1 MRFLFCTRPFLGHF
15 YPMVPLARELVRHGH
30 QVVVASSAELESEV
44 IAAGLEFRRAGLHTS
59 SPLPHR
65 PGEERRAAAGFAAA
79 RLESK
84 ISDLLTIEGADVV
97 VREPTDLAAG
107 IVAEATSTP
116 LVVLG
121 RSHHMS
127 AADWGR
133 VLGGDLDDIRAEAG
147 LPPDPQLSRLPGD
160 VYLDAVPPW
169 FYATPPSSAQ
179 YAAIDGGSYDGAS
192 TEPFP
197 RYPPMPYTY
206 VTLGTVYNGDVEF
219 FRVAVAALR
228 ERGLAAFVSAGSDD
242 SAAAL
247 APLAADDCVVRR
259 FQPQSQVL
267 CGAEFVLCHGGYSTV
282 IGAIKAGLPVICVP
296 RGSDQEANSRQCERL
311 GAGIRLS
318 PAEWHVQ
325 GASEAIARLLGDHA
339 FARRARMLADRDDH
353 LPSLDDAATL
363 LEELPGLT
371 TGESPV
377 QRLKAI
383 AASRPRSYR
392 FVNEAGWRLLSRRG
406 SAASRPLPSRSA
418 AEARRILD
426 PEGWLPWP
434 RLRTVL
440 CLAAGG
446 GQQGPLFAGLGY
458 DVLVVDLSAEQLRR
472 DREAA
477 TRQRLRIETL
487 QADMCDLAA
496 LGERQFD
503 LVYQPVSTCYVP
515 HLPTLYRQVAMRVRP
530 GGWYWSRHYSP
541 AHLQIDSS
549 YQWDGAAYRIAHPQI
564 EGYRVP
570 WTTGDGDWAITVD
583 HYVHGFGALTG
594 GICDAGF
601 AIERVRES
609 EPGPGTGQ
617 PGEFSHLNRY
627 FPAFLTMLAR
637 RHQAIRTGDEH

>member
-1 MRFLFCTRPFLGHF
+1 M
-15 YPMVPLARELVRHGH
+15 
-30 QVVVASSAELESEV
+30 
-44 IAAGLEFRRAGLHTS
+44 
-59 SPLPHR
+59 
-65 PGEERRAAAGFAAA
+65 
-79 RLESK
+79 
-84 ISDLLTIEGADVV
+84 
-97 VREPTDLAAG
+97 
-107 IVAEATSTP
+107 
-116 LVVLG
+116 
-121 RSHHMS
+121 
-127 AADWGR
+127 
-133 VLGGDLDDIRAEAG
+133 
-147 LPPDPQLSRLPGD
+147 
-160 VYLDAVPPW
+160 
-169 FYATPPSSAQ
+169 
-179 YAAIDGGSYDGAS
+179 
-192 TEPFP
+192 
-197 RYPPMPYTY
+197 
-206 VTLGTVYNGDVEF
+206 
-219 FRVAVAALR
+219 
-228 ERGLAAFVSAGSDD
+228 
-242 SAAAL
+242 
-247 APLAADDCVVRR
+247 VRR

-311 GAGIRLS
+311 GVGIRLS

-363 LEELPGLT
+363 LEEAARPQRHGRESGTAPEGDSGQPPAKLP
-371 TGESPV
+371 V
-377 QRLKAI
+377 RQRGRLAAAI
-383 AASRPRSYR
+383 ASWQRP
-392 FVNEAGWRLLSRRG
+392 
-406 SAASRPLPSRSA
+406 SRPLPSRSA

-434 RLRTVL
+434 CLRTVL

-458 DVLVVDLSAEQLRR
+458 HVLVVDLSAEQLRR

-570 WTTGDGDWAITVD
+570 WTTGDGDWAVTVD

-617 PGEFSHLNRY
+617 PGEFPHLNRY